1 MRHKIG
7 LKFSLLTLSFLLGND
22 AVVAQVS
29 DTAPRP
35 ASASTEQEERNKA
48 LARRFYE
55 QIWFLRNLS
64 VVDELV
70 APTYVVHD
78 IGERKNATEPADEQ
92 KQIADFFWQ
101 HGTMTG
107 RIDYQI
113 AEGDLVAT
121 RWQWDFQPRTWWL
134 KALGG
139 RKPIPIINVF
149 RFRDGKI
156 VEIWNHRH
164 DIDTSAANMLF
175 VEGLLLGLL
184 PSLILLVVSLLLW
197 RKLRKQRQAG
207 KPSF

>member
-1 MRHKIG
+1 M
-7 LKFSLLTLSFLLGND
+7 KFGVGVFLTLSFLLGNNFVAAQASD
-22 AVVAQVS
+22 A
-29 DTAPRP
+29 APRP
-35 ASASTEQEERNKA
+35 AAVIGEQEERNKA

-55 QIWFLRNLS
+55 QIWFSRNLS
-64 VVDELV
+64 AVDELV
-70 APTYVVHD
+70 APSYVVHD
-78 IGERKNATEPADEQ
+78 IGDRKGATEPADEQ

-121 RWQWDFQPRTWWL
+121 RWQWEFQPRTWWM

-139 RKPIPIINVF
+139 RSSIPIINVF

-164 DIDTSAANMLF
+164 DIDTGAGNMLF
-175 VEGLLLGLL
+175 VEGLLVGLV
-184 PSLILLVVSLLLW
+184 PSLVLLVVSLLLW
-197 RKLRKQRQAG
+197 RRLRKQSKVSKLSG
-207 KPSF
+207 